1 MLTYQETKNLVLSA
15 NPVLSMPDY
24 WEWRIDLEGA
34 YLEGADLRGAYLEG
48 ADLRGAY
55 LEGAY
60 LEGVYLEGADLRG
73 ASLRGANLY
82 GANLEGATINWRSHD
97 LIAELLLRWSGDD
110 VEKRKVAGLVL
121 VSRDWCWKDFLKIRG
136 DPLFEPTMKY
146 LAKFVKDGDR
156 APDILREIKG

>member
-34 YLEGADLRGAYLEG
+34 
-48 ADLRGAY
+48 
-55 LEGAY
+55 
-60 LEGVYLEGADLRG
+60 YLEGADLRG

-146 LAKFVKDGDR
+146 LAKFVKDEDG